1 VNCGAYTAVDRAET
15 EQALAYAVNTE
26 APRQLAMAAAAAAIP
41 IIQLST
47 DYVFPADGTGPW
59 REDDT
64 VNPASV
70 YGQTK
75 ADGEAAVRAS
85 GARYAI
91 VRTAWVISAHGKNF
105 VRTMLRLGAEREEL
119 RVLADQVGT
128 PTHADD
134 LALAVSAIAAR
145 LSSDAQQPSGTW
157 HCANAGETSWHG
169 LAVHVFTCA
178 AEAQLPVP
186 RSVMAI
192 GTAEYATPAHRPR
205 DSRLDTSALV
215 RDFDIRLRPWQDA
228 VEELV
233 KHVAAQGKRA

>member
-1 VNCGAYTAVDRAET
+1 
-15 EQALAYAVNTE
+15 
-26 APRQLAMAAAAAAIP
+26 
-41 IIQLST
+41 
-47 DYVFPADGTGPW
+47 
-59 REDDT
+59 
-64 VNPASV
+64 
-70 YGQTK
+70 
-75 ADGEAAVRAS
+75 
-85 GARYAI
+85 
-91 VRTAWVISAHGKNF
+91 
-105 VRTMLRLGAEREEL
+105 MLRLGAEREDL
-119 RVLADQVGT
+119 RVVADQVGT

-192 GTAEYATPAHRPR
+192 GTAEYATPPHRPR

-228 VEELV
+228 VEELL